1 MRQIVLV
8 LCCALA
14 SSACLAWGGRGH
26 AAVGALAEANLSPA
40 AQAQVQVLLRDD
52 LDRYE
57 QASGRKTLASVASWA
72 DEIRDLATRTD
83 PKAYRGWHVRSNS
96 VCSDALGACRDGHCV
111 DQLIISKARILKDV
125 HQPLRA
131 RNEALK
137 WIVHLVGDLHM
148 PLHSGINSNGG
159 GAKVELEGVELKG
172 YATLHGV
179 WDSELANA
187 ALKGW
192 KPSVVLGAVSLLAD
206 DAPTQWMLE
215 TRTVALQDVYE
226 PLPGFACKVK
236 LAEPLVLDSAYQQR
250 SVPVV
255 RQQIERAGLRLAQ
268 LLNQLLL

>member
-1 MRQIVLV
+1 MRRIVL
-8 LCCALA
+8 LICCALA
-14 SSACLAWGGRGH
+14 SSVCFAWGGRGH

-40 AQAQVQVLLRDD
+40 ALAQVQVLLHDD

-83 PKAYRGWHVRSNS
+83 SKAFRGWHVRANS
-96 VCSDALGACRDGHCV
+96 VCGDALGACREGHCV
-111 DQLIISKARILKDV
+111 DQLIISYARILKDTQ
-125 HQPLRA
+125 QPLRA

-159 GAKVELEGVELKG
+159 GAKVILEGVEIKG
-172 YATLHGV
+172 DATLHGV

-192 KPSVVLGAVSLLAD
+192 KSSAVLGVVSPLAD

-215 TRTVALQDVYE
+215 TRELALHEVYE
-226 PLPGFACKVK
+226 PLSGFVCKAK
-236 LAEPLVLDSAYQQR
+236 LAEPVVLDSAYQLR

-268 LLNQLLL
+268 LLNQLLG